1 MKDKEFI
8 IDDMGKEVL
17 VDIKKFLNHINQ
29 FHSSGVSIHEERG
42 HYFTVNDSFLLP
54 VLQSILTVRSVYA

>member
-8 IDDMGKEVL
+8 IDDLGKEVL

-42 HYFTVNDSFLLP
+42 HYFTVNDSFRKMLRKRINSFE
-54 VLQSILTVRSVYA
+54 Q

>member
-8 IDDMGKEVL
+8 IDDLGKEVP
-17 VDIKKFLNHINQ
+17 VDIKKFINHINQ

-42 HYFTVNDSFLLP
+42 HYFTVNNSFRKMLRKRINSFE
-54 VLQSILTVRSVYA
+54 Q

>member
-8 IDDMGKEVL
+8 IDDLGKEVP
-17 VDIKKFLNHINQ
+17 VDIKKFINHINQ

-42 HYFTVNDSFLLP
+42 HYFTVNDSFRKMLRKRINSFE
-54 VLQSILTVRSVYA
+54 Q

>member
-42 HYFTVNDSFLLP
+42 HYFTVNDSFRKMLSK
-54 VLQSILTVRSVYA
+54 SINSF

>member
-8 IDDMGKEVL
+8 IDDLGKEVL
-17 VDIKKFLNHINQ
+17 VDIKKFINHINQ

-42 HYFTVNDSFLLP
+42 HYFTVNDSFRKMLRKRINSFE
-54 VLQSILTVRSVYA
+54 Q

>member
-42 HYFTVNDSFLLP
+42 HYFTVNDSFRKMLRKRINSFE
-54 VLQSILTVRSVYA
+54 Q

>member
-17 VDIKKFLNHINQ
+17 VDIKKFINHINQ

-42 HYFTVNDSFLLP
+42 HYFTVNDSFRKMLRKRINSFE
-54 VLQSILTVRSVYA
+54 Q

>member
-8 IDDMGKEVL
+8 IDDLGTEVL
-17 VDIKKFLNHINQ
+17 VDIKKFINHINQ

-42 HYFTVNDSFLLP
+42 HYFTVNDSFRKMLRKRINSFE
-54 VLQSILTVRSVYA
+54 Q

>member
-8 IDDMGKEVL
+8 IDDLGKEVL
-17 VDIKKFLNHINQ
+17 VDIKKFINHINQ

-42 HYFTVNDSFLLP
+42 HYFTVNDSFRNMLRKRTNSFE
-54 VLQSILTVRSVYA
+54 Q